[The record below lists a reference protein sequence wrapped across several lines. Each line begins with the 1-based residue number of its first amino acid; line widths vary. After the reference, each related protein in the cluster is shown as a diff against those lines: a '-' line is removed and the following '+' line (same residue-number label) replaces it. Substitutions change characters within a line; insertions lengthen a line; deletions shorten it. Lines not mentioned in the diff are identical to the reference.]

1 MAAAPAPNPEAHD
14 GRRLRSERSRTAVVD
29 ALLELHRDGHLR
41 PGASQIASRAGVSER
56 SVFRH
61 FEDLDTL
68 VEEAIA
74 RQWAR
79 VGPTFAPPDPR
90 GTSDQ
95 RIAALAD
102 QRLAIHDAVAPTA
115 RAAMLLAPDSH
126 RLTETLARRRQLLDH
141 QVVTHFAAD
150 LATRGARDRV
160 ELMRALAA
168 VASFEHIE
176 HLRVGM
182 GLDTAATRRIV
193 VRTLTALLAS

>member
-1 MAAAPAPNPEAHD
+1 MAAASAPNPEALD

-29 ALLELHRDGHLR
+29 ALLELHREGQLR

-68 VEEAIA
+68 VEEAIV

-79 VGPTFAPPDPR
+79 VGPAFAPPDPT
-90 GTSDQ
+90 GTTDQ
-95 RIAALAD
+95 RIAALAE

-115 RAAMLLAPDSH
+115 RAAMLLAPDSY
-126 RLTETLARRRQLLDH
+126 RLTETLARRRQLLDD
-141 QVVTHFAAD
+141 QVAVHFATD
-150 LATRGARDRV
+150 LATRGPRDRA
-160 ELMRALAA
+160 ELTRALAA
-168 VASFEHIE
+168 VASFEHVE
-176 HLRVGM
+176 HLRAGA
-182 GLDTAATRRIV
+182 GLDAAATRRIV